1 LVIIL
6 VLVLGEVLVP
16 EKSLSRVIDAWHVVS
31 LSRCHHG
38 LRVISVPGYIDV
50 INQFLLE
57 SKVIAK

>member
-1 LVIIL
+1 
-6 VLVLGEVLVP
+6 LGEVLVP